1 VHEKRLPG
9 GKYWSLA
16 ITLEFVMKG
25 GAVYPRSVLRRS
37 ADAAD
42 AADAGTNHVRS
53 VYASDRSDRTSRR
66 EVSFRA
72 LYLIH
77 AQADAVFCEAGG
89 NRHAGSRVDRI
100 RFEWQRNT
108 GGISQRL
115 DRSAGR

>member
-1 VHEKRLPG
+1 MLGVIG
-9 GKYWSLA
+9 
-16 ITLEFVMKG
+16 LEFVMKG

-42 AADAGTNHVRS
+42 AGTTHVRS

-66 EVSFRA
+66 DVSFRA

-108 GGISQRL
+108 GGISQGL